1 MSGIVVGI
9 DGSHNAS
16 RALEWAMAEAAIRKT
31 QLTVITVLSEP
42 AHYWT
47 GRPVPFAGDSER
59 IAEIRKSAEA
69 AVEATVAKLGP
80 GKPEAVTV
88 TAVAGFPAQT
98 LIDASKD
105 SDLLVVGTR
114 GGGGFGSLILG
125 SVSNQVVHHASC
137 PVVIVPAGK

>member
-31 QLTVITVLSEP
+31 QLTVLAVLSEP

-47 GRPVPFAGDSER
+47 GSPVPFAGDAER

-69 AVEATVAKLGP
+69 AVEATAAKLAP
-80 GKPEAVTV
+80 GKPESVTV
-88 TAVAGFPAQT
+88 AAVGGFPAET
-98 LIDASKD
+98 LINASKD
-105 SDLLVVGTR
+105 SDLLVVGAR
-114 GGGGFGSLILG
+114 GGSGFGSLILG

-137 PVVIVPAGK
+137 PVAVVPAGK

>member
-16 RALEWAMAEAAIRKT
+16 RALEWAMTEAAIRKT
-31 QLTVITVLSEP
+31 QLTVLTVLSEP

-47 GRPVPFAGDSER
+47 GSPVPFAGDSER

-69 AVEATVAKLGP
+69 AVEANAAKLGP
-80 GKPEAVTV
+80 GKPESVTV
-88 TAVAGFPAQT
+88 AAVAGFPAET
-98 LIDASKD
+98 LINAAKN

-114 GGGGFGSLILG
+114 GVGGFDSLILG

-137 PVVIVPAGK
+137 PVVVVPAAK